1 MKMRNIR
8 KVLLL
13 SIILVI
19 TIGFAVISSN
29 LKVNGL
35 FRFSSNEWNVFLENA
50 IVENGSV
57 TTTAPSISS
66 DKLSATFS
74 VALKEPGD
82 YYQFLI
88 DATNESTLDAMIS
101 GVTISGLEDVSDY
114 LECTV
119 TYYDGSAIEVN
130 DILYKH
136 FSNTFKVTLEYK
148 DIVLSQIPTTDLTP
162 TVTVSI
168 NYRQANSSAV
178 FKENTNVVNFRYS
191 ASQYTYTAPYDG
203 TYKLEVWGGQ
213 GTNNSHG
220 NRIGGYGGY
229 SRGTISLTSDTNMYV
244 TVGISQS
251 CKSSFIDGCGEG
263 QIPGGGATHM
273 ALVSGKLSELEND
286 RSNIII
292 VAGGGGGNDTCDGI
306 NPSGGGYIG
315 NSGKTDTRGTGIE
328 VPGGTQSARETITD
342 NSGLFGKGG
351 SSPYTSDDS
360 GGAGGGGYYG
370 GDGSSTAAGCGGGGS
385 GYIGNTSLTNKIMYC
400 YNCQESTSEANETHI
415 KTRSTTNISNLP
427 ISNYAK
433 IGTGHARITLVS
445 KN

>member
-57 TTTAPSISS
+57 TTNAPSISS

-74 VALKEPGD
+74 VTLKEPGD

-178 FKENTNVVNFRYS
+178 FKENTNVVNFL
-191 ASQYTYTAPYDG
+191 YTGTSEKYVVPYNAN
-203 TYKLEVWGGQ
+203 YKLGVWGASGASVYN
-213 GTNNSHG
+213 GLA
-220 NRIGGYGGY
+220 GYGGY
-229 SRGTISLTSDTNMYV
+229 STGNIILNENDELYV
-244 TVGISQS
+244 FVG
-251 CKSSFIDGCGEG
+251 G
-263 QIPGGGATHM
+263 QQGKNGGGLSFRQQHGGDGSHI
-273 ALVSGKLSELEND
+273 ALDDGTTSTFEEKVD
-286 RSNIII
+286 RLLI
-292 VAGGGGGNDTCDGI
+292 VAGGGGSAERLSGG
-306 NPSGGGYIG
+306 SGGGYIG
-315 NSGKTDTRGTGIE
+315 GSGYGTGYSNGT
-328 VPGGTQSARETITD
+328 GGTQ
-342 NSGLFGKGG
+342 
-351 SSPYTSDDS
+351 DS
-360 GGAGGGGYYG
+360 GGLAGDNGFPGTFGAGGSGIPTDGTDSGPGGGGGFYG
-370 GDGSSTAAGCGGGGS
+370 GGGVNFAGGAGGGS
-385 GYIGNTSLTNKIMYC
+385 GYIGNTSLTDKIMYC
-400 YNCQESTSEANETHI
+400 YNCQESTAEADETNI
-415 KTRSTTNISNLP
+415 KTRKTTNVSDFP
-427 ISNYAK
+427 FSNYAK
-433 IGTGHARITLVS
+433 IGNGHVKIWLVS

>member
-57 TTTAPSISS
+57 TTIAPSISS

-74 VALKEPGD
+74 VTLKEPGD

-148 DIVLSQIPTTDLTP
+148 DIILSQIPTTDLTP

-178 FKENTNVVNFRYS
+178 FKENTNVVNFL
-191 ASQYTYTAPYDG
+191 YTGTSEKYVVPYNAN
-203 TYKLEVWGGQ
+203 YKLEVWGASGASSYN
-213 GTNNSHG
+213 G
-220 NRIGGYGGY
+220 IAGYGGY
-229 SRGTISLTSDTNMYV
+229 STGNIILNENDDLYV
-244 TVGISQS
+244 FVGG
-251 CKSSFIDGCGEG
+251 KEG
-263 QIPGGGATHM
+263 KNGGALGFGKYGGDGSHI
-273 ALVSGKLSELEND
+273 ALDDGTTSTFEEKVD
-286 RSNIII
+286 RLLI
-292 VAGGGGGNDTCDGI
+292 VAGGGGSAERVIGG
-306 NPSGGGYIG
+306 SGGGYIG
-315 NSGKTDTRGTGIE
+315 CNGYVNNTTHVTVNAYGK
-328 VPGGTQSARETITD
+328 GGTQSE
-342 NSGLFGKGG
+342 
-351 SSPYTSDDS
+351 
-360 GGAGGGGYYG
+360 GGAGYNKGFSGTFGAGGSGTPEDGTDPGPGGGGGFYG
-370 GDGSSTAAGCGGGGS
+370 GGGVNFAGGGGGGS
-385 GYIGNTSLTNKIMYC
+385 GYIGNTSLTDKIMYC
-400 YNCQESTSEANETHI
+400 YNCQESTSEADETHI

-433 IGTGHARITLVS
+433 IGTGHTRITLVS
-445 KN
+445 KS